1 MNDVIDNPINGRY
14 RTRNGRLVAVHD
26 NLGHPI
32 NEIDEKNGIAIIGY
46 ELKYDKMGCSLI
58 VDWDLMERVEWR
70 DRSRKT
76 KVVGCKLCEK
86 EN

>member
-1 MNDVIDNPINGRY
+1 MSDVIDNPINGRY
-14 RTRNGRLVAVHD
+14 RARNGRLVAVHN

-32 NEIDEKNGIAIIGY
+32 DKDGIAIVDY

-70 DRSRKT
+70 DRSRVT